1 MSKADVYLFDDAFS
15 ALDVATDA
23 RLRAALRPVTRD
35 ATVVVVAQR
44 VSSIIHADRIVVLDD
59 GLVVGQGSHDEL
71 LESCPTYVEIVESQQ
86 ATEEAA

>member
-35 ATVVVVAQR
+35 ATVIVVAQR
-44 VSSIIHADRIVVLDD
+44 VSSIVHADRIVVLDD
-59 GLVVGQGSHDEL
+59 GLVVGQGAMTS
-71 LESCPTYVEIVESQQ
+71 SSRAVPTYVEIVESQQ